1 MIPLHRLTHPNEPP
15 LYINPDLIQTV
26 EATPDTVV
34 TLTNH
39 SKLVVIE
46 NELHRAAEILQ
57 MNPGYELIAPSKR
70 SAQAKLDD
78 SKECLEYAACAGAE
92 DHRAA
97 ERDPARPRRRRGFQ
111 CCCYPCF

>member
-1 MIPLHRLTHPNEPP
+1 MIPLHRLTHPNEP

-46 NELHRAAEILQ
+46 SPTEVRGLIGDWRASIIVRALEGRELAGDAGLGQVVHLASRAD
-57 MNPGYELIAPSKR
+57 
-70 SAQAKLDD
+70 AQ
-78 SKECLEYAACAGAE
+78 S
-92 DHRAA
+92 
-97 ERDPARPRRRRGFQ
+97 
-111 CCCYPCF
+111 

>member
-34 TLTNH
+34 TLTNA

-46 NELHRAAEILQ
+46 TPAEVRGLIGDWRASIILRALEGRELADNAGIGQVVHLTSRADT
-57 MNPGYELIAPSKR
+57 
-70 SAQAKLDD
+70 SA
-78 SKECLEYAACAGAE
+78 
-92 DHRAA
+92 
-97 ERDPARPRRRRGFQ
+97 
-111 CCCYPCF
+111 